1 MTWFRDA
8 SVVLNTA
15 SAHIHD
21 RPTAKHKTQPRHC
34 TMHNNILRPF
44 QAPQAST
51 GGVGGGG
58 IGRWHC
64 GAALVVLYTHCIW
77 LSQSLST
84 RHGDSS

>member
-1 MTWFRDA
+1 
-8 SVVLNTA
+8 
-15 SAHIHD
+15 
-21 RPTAKHKTQPRHC
+21 
-34 TMHNNILRPF
+34 MHNNILRPF